1 MSYEAKKF
9 ASVEEQLKQ
18 ITDRKLEMIEKSNKL
33 FDAEQERIK
42 KQNLIQAEKEAEK
55 QLELRRLQNIQNS
68 ITFYT
73 KNCKQYIIDNAQSI
87 NDEEM
92 YKILQQTFDD
102 MMDEYDL
109 RQVPSPDQW
118 MSVLNNKANEFNKK
132 RLEQRIVELRQEMFK
147 IEAKL
152 HFTKVTELRQ
162 VMIQKCKNQET
173 LINEL
178 RMQMVEK
185 RFQADTVVYNDA
197 QKYMSQFNMAGL
209 EAIVKD

>member
-1 MSYEAKKF
+1 
-9 ASVEEQLKQ
+9 
-18 ITDRKLEMIEKSNKL
+18 
-33 FDAEQERIK
+33 
-42 KQNLIQAEKEAEK
+42 
-55 QLELRRLQNIQNS
+55 
-68 ITFYT
+68 
-73 KNCKQYIIDNAQSI
+73 
-87 NDEEM
+87 
-92 YKILQQTFDD
+92 
-102 MMDEYDL
+102 
-109 RQVPSPDQW
+109 
-118 MSVLNNKANEFNKK
+118 MSVLNNKANAFNKK